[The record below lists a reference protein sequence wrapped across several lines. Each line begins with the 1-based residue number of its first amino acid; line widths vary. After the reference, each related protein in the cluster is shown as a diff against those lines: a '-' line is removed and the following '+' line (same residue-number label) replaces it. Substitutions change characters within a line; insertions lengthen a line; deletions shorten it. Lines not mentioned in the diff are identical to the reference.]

1 MHSPH
6 REMVWNPILFDVEE
20 GGGIR
25 NVRCPPSLLLTPAR
39 RLRRRS
45 AAYSMRSTYVCVQA
59 LVDRVFGCRDRH
71 VSDKQGSSAAWP
83 RTKRKQNA
91 PVAVRDCR

>member
-25 NVRCPPSLLLTPAR
+25 NVRFPPSLLLTPAR

-59 LVDRVFGCRDRH
+59 LVDRVFGGRDRH
-71 VSDKQGSSAAWP
+71 VQHAQPAAQKETNSAEQ
-83 RTKRKQNA
+83 KLDLRK
-91 PVAVRDCR
+91 VARLR